1 VYIPLKKL
9 EKLLENIV
17 LEIKNSDSNR
27 KIIIFYKIL
36 YTDFMRFYTKTI
48 SNVCDFVVFSRN
60 FNIKR
65 LFKTIEDTI
74 IFYAFLLKTN
84 NKKPCNTFLNI

>member
-1 VYIPLKKL
+1 
-9 EKLLENIV
+9 
-17 LEIKNSDSNR
+17 
-27 KIIIFYKIL
+27 
-36 YTDFMRFYTKTI
+36 MRFYTKTI